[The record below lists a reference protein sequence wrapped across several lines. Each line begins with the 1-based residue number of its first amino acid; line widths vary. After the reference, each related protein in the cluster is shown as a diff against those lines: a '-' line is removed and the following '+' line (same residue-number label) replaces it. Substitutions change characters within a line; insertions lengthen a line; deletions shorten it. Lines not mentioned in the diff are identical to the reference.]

1 MTGAVARA
9 LRRPL
14 LLLAALVAVLGLLPA
29 APAAAHAA
37 LESST
42 PAANAV
48 LTSSPPLIAL
58 DFDERIEAGV
68 ATIRLF
74 DGDGVAIGIG
84 SPESGADDS
93 QVQATVPRLDDGLYA
108 VVWHVVSAD
117 GHPVDG
123 AFAFQIGTTAT
134 GDAEALL

>member
-48 LTSSPPLIAL
+48 LTSSP
-58 DFDERIEAGV
+58 R
-68 ATIRLF
+68 
-74 DGDGVAIGIG
+74 
-84 SPESGADDS
+84 
-93 QVQATVPRLDDGLYA
+93 
-108 VVWHVVSAD
+108 
-117 GHPVDG
+117 
-123 AFAFQIGTTAT
+123 
-134 GDAEALL
+134 